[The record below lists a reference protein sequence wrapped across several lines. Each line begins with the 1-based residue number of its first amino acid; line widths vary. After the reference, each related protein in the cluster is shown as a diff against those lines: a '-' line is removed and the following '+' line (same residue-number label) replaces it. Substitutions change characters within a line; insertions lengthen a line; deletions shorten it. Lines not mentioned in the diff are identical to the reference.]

1 MVGQYKMNR
10 FALIIGLEKYAE
22 RITAVRFAENDATKL
37 HECLIELGI
46 DPRDITCLQSSQATK
61 TKVESE
67 LRRIV
72 ALANK
77 GDEILLFFAGHGV
90 SISGSNY
97 ITCYDTVPTD
107 LVNSCISL
115 QWIMNLFKTS
125 ASERKIIFLDS
136 CHSGLEID
144 ESMRGI
150 IDSMNEFEIDAFFA
164 DSEYEVGFASCR
176 ADQSSYSSPN
186 LRHGI
191 WTYHLLEALRGDAS
205 SAVEKDKYI
214 TSSSLQNFL
223 ATQVPKTLRMEHPNP
238 VPQTPKCFGSFSK
251 EFQLFNLDP
260 ILAKREAER
269 KARVTGLKSVDLIG
283 RKGGAI
289 RELRGFKKGFHR
301 VPDSVD
307 SYTQSFV
314 EGIASDDL
322 EQEATEIHDK
332 LKANFKYKR
341 KEIKFDIDGASA
353 IIATKDFD
361 LSIHYTQD
369 SDDAAAYTIE
379 YQINNIKDPDVLLN
393 DGLQKILNRH
403 FDQVRFLIDGSI
415 NLEDMI
421 DAIEAEEPEGV
432 DLEYPADCS
441 SLTISLLGCD
451 WEILVTSHGVSIVN
465 SYLESPTKM
474 LSYLKDGRNLIY
486 SQSLLRPLL

>member
-1 MVGQYKMNR
+1 MNR
-10 FALIIGLEKYAE
+10 FALVIGLEKYAE
-22 RITAVRFAENDATKL
+22 RIPAVQFAENDAKKL
-37 HECLIELGI
+37 YECLIELGI
-46 DPRDITCLQSSQATK
+46 DPRDITCLVSTQATK
-61 TKVESE
+61 AKVESE
-67 LRRIV
+67 LRRLA

-77 GDEILLFFAGHGV
+77 DDEILLFFAGHGV

-107 LVNSCISL
+107 LFNSCIPL
-115 QWIMNLFKTS
+115 RWIMDLLKTS
-125 ASERKIIFLDS
+125 ASERKVIFLDS

-150 IDSMNEFEIDAFFA
+150 LDTMNESEIEAFFS

-205 SAVEKDKYI
+205 KAVEKDKHI
-214 TSSSLQNFL
+214 TSSSLQNYL
-223 ATQVPKTLRMEHPNP
+223 ATQVPKTLRMEHPDP
-238 VPQTPKCFGSFSK
+238 VSQTPRCFGSFSK
-251 EFQLFNLDP
+251 EFRLFNLEP

-269 KARVTGLKSVDLIG
+269 RARVTGLKSVDLIG

-289 RELRGFKKGFHR
+289 RELSGFKKGYHR
-301 VPDSVD
+301 VPDSVN

-332 LKANFKYKR
+332 LKANFRYKR
-341 KEIKFDIDGASA
+341 KEIKFDIDGPSA
-353 IIATKDFD
+353 VISTKDFD
-361 LSIHYTQD
+361 LSIHYSQD
-369 SDDAAAYTIE
+369 PDDAAGYIIE
-379 YQINNIKDPDVLLN
+379 YQINNIKDPDTLLD
-393 DGLQKILNRH
+393 DGLQEILDRH
-403 FDQVRFLIDGSI
+403 FDQVRFLIEGSI
-415 NLEDMI
+415 NLKDMI
-421 DAIEAEEPEGV
+421 DAIEAEEPEGL

-441 SLTISLLGCD
+441 SLTILMLGCD
-451 WEILVTSHGVSIVN
+451 WKILVTSHGVSIVN
-465 SYLESPTKM
+465 SYLESPSKM
-474 LSYLKDGRNLIY
+474 LSYLKDGQNLIY
-486 SQSLLRPLL
+486 GQSLLRPLIE